1 MISRRSF
8 LITSAAAAASIHN
21 FAQTANGPSPAILTL
36 RPGVPLARVPKN
48 FMGLSYEVQQLADPS
63 FFSESNKD
71 LIALFQGLSSSG
83 VLRLGG
89 NTSDAAWWKGHPEEA
104 APIPPPPTGT
114 RPGNAGFPIE
124 PQAITNLRGFLDA
137 TGWTCLFGLNLG
149 SNTPERAAEQAVF
162 VSQALGPKLEY
173 FKLGNEPDFYGIL
186 GRRDK
191 ATWTADAY
199 FDDWLAMAHAIQ
211 AKLPNARF
219 GLPDTTN
226 HVSWFSTLV
235 KRLIALPPA
244 QRPNVCALT
253 HHYYYGTPPSNPDVN
268 IVHMLQHSELVDR
281 LAQDVRI
288 AAEELSSATHQTVLY
303 RMSEGNTCARGGKPG
318 LSDVFASALWAADY
332 CLLLASNGY
341 AGVNMQGGSATAV
354 ANSVGG
360 RFAGDAL
367 IADPSV
373 SHPRPFYTPIALMNG
388 KYIAEPVYQG
398 MLFAQQFA
406 GAQIIG
412 LEFNSGAVNATAYAG
427 LMPDGTKRIAV
438 INKDADQSI
447 TIRVPGMSAA
457 CTVSLTGPALDSQQ
471 AEWNA
476 RPSGRG
482 AGCEAKGKGQNVFTA
497 PPRTALLIEGR

>member
-8 LITSAAAAASIHN
+8 LLTSTAAAASIRN
-21 FAQTANGPSPAILTL
+21 FAQSGGSPSTAILTL
-36 RPGVPLARVPKN
+36 RPELPLARVPKN

-63 FFSESNKD
+63 FFSESNKELITLFHD
-71 LIALFQGLSSSG
+71 LSPSG

-89 NTSDAAWWKGHPEEA
+89 NTSDSAWWKGHPEET
-104 APIPPPPTGT
+104 APIPPPRTGT

-124 PQAITNLRGFLDA
+124 PQAITNLRGFLNA

-173 FKLGNEPDFYGIL
+173 FKLGNEPDFYAIL
-186 GRRDK
+186 GRRDR

-211 AKLPNARF
+211 SKVPNARF

-226 HVSWFSTLV
+226 HVSWFATLV
-235 KRLIALPPA
+235 KRLIALPPD
-244 QRPNVCALT
+244 QRPNVYALT
-253 HHYYYGTPPSNPDVN
+253 HHYYFGTPPSNPDVN
-268 IVHMLQHSELVDR
+268 IVHMLQHSKLVDQ
-281 LAQDVRI
+281 LAHDIRT
-288 AAEELSSATHQTVLY
+288 AAEELSSATHQTVVY
-303 RMSEGNTCARGGKPG
+303 RMTEGNTCARGGKPG

-332 CLLLASNGY
+332 CLLLASEGY
-341 AGVNMQGGSATAV
+341 AGVNLQGGSATEV

-360 RFAGDAL
+360 RLAGDAL

-373 SHPRPFYTPIALMNG
+373 PHPRPFYTPIATMNG
-388 KYIAEPVYQG
+388 KYVAEPVYQG

-406 GAQIIG
+406 GAQIISLG
-412 LEFNSGAVNATAYAG
+412 FNAGTVNATAYASV
-427 LMPDGTKRIAV
+427 MPDGTKRIAV
-438 INKDADQSI
+438 INKDAYQSI
-447 TIRVPGMSAA
+447 TFRVPGISAA
-457 CTVSLTGPALDSQQ
+457 CTMSLTGPALDSQQ
-471 AEWNA
+471 TEWNA

-482 AGCEAKGKGQNVFTA
+482 EGCEAKGNGQNVFTA